1 MYLKIPN
8 YSYSDYLPF
17 LEHVF
22 TQAITRLNEAG
33 WSSIRP
39 PVLHK
44 PLTEPHSTQS
54 REWVR
59 AEFPDPNLARI
70 FYYTMRSRVVVSHKS
85 PFTLEVWNPTI
96 GAEVLNAER
105 TQRLSIIASNPIRK
119 FTPRMALD
127 ILLAGPRDDILAL
140 LNSSNATSSASSVE
154 MIYTDF
160 ALNATQAIEEE
171 QQDGMD
177 L

>member
-1 MYLKIPN
+1 MAKQIVLEVRAYDREADSMRPIWRKQSERIERGPRDNPLDLSIQYCDMYLKIPN
-8 YSYSDYLPF
+8 YSYSDYMPF

-105 TQRLSIIASNPIRK
+105 I
-119 FTPRMALD
+119 
-127 ILLAGPRDDILAL
+127 
-140 LNSSNATSSASSVE
+140 
-154 MIYTDF
+154 
-160 ALNATQAIEEE
+160 
-171 QQDGMD
+171 
-177 L
+177 

>member
-1 MYLKIPN
+1 M
-8 YSYSDYLPF
+8 
-17 LEHVF
+17 
-22 TQAITRLNEAG
+22 
-33 WSSIRP
+33 
-39 PVLHK
+39 
-44 PLTEPHSTQS
+44 
-54 REWVR
+54 
-59 AEFPDPNLARI
+59 
-70 FYYTMRSRVVVSHKS
+70 VSHKS

-105 TQRLSIIASNPIRK
+105 TQRLSIIASNPIRE

-127 ILLAGPRDDILAL
+127 ILPAGPRDEILAL